1 MARIP
6 DAAVTD
12 THALV
17 YYGFG
22 SRRLGK
28 VAAALFDA
36 CHAQR
41 SIIYVPAAVIIEF
54 GFVLGGRRAPAQAR
68 LRSFFEDLFA
78 NPAFQPLDLT
88 PEQVSLADEARP
100 NNDPFDGLTC
110 PAARR
115 LGLPLITRD
124 TDIADWGRVRVVW

>member
-1 MARIP
+1 MTDRFGPELADERTWHDPRTAGLLTPVAARIL
-6 DAAVTD
+6 A
-12 THALV
+12 
-17 YYGFG
+17 G
-22 SRRLGK
+22 
-28 VAAALFDA
+28 
-36 CHAQR
+36 R
-41 SIIYVPAAVIIEF
+41 STPSDEE
-54 GFVLGGRRAPAQAR
+54 RRAPAQVR